1 MNCPQ
6 REILL
11 TQSIQGDRQAF
22 SKLIE
27 GYYPFLYCIAF
38 KWIGNRQDAEDITQ
52 KACIKVGQSIGSFR
66 RESQFSTWLYWIVLN
81 TAKDFQRQQPSHYNI
96 DDFPE
101 ISFPDQDLS
110 ERNADIRDLW
120 HLVNRLSNKQ
130 RDAVFLLYG
139 EDLSHAQVASVMKC
153 KESTVSRYIHEA
165 KKQLK
170 TWIASYGR

>member
-1 MNCPQ
+1 M
-6 REILL
+6 
-11 TQSIQGDRQAF
+11 
-22 SKLIE
+22 
-27 GYYPFLYCIAF
+27 
-38 KWIGNRQDAEDITQ
+38 
-52 KACIKVGQSIGSFR
+52 
-66 RESQFSTWLYWIVLN
+66 LN